1 AWAVGVSMWALSPL
15 PSAPANAITPSSS
28 SLPAL
33 LLPNRGGLCSFLPD
47 PAVIGACVDWSA
59 GATNTS
65 VLVSLNHALSNA
77 ASLPSFQCQA
87 GPHEFLLTFTSA
99 IPRTANLDIART
111 TQLTTG
117 ANWPAVQIDL
127 DNDGLIEVS
136 NLSAAIPT
144 AFPITFGPQPLQVR
158 VVIDAAISGQA
169 AISNYVSLL
178 LRPDNHLTIAT
189 PVL

>member
-1 AWAVGVSMWALSPL
+1 TMQHPTKHCATVALATVLLASTATAQAVGVSVSALTPLTISATDGITTSSSTLPAGPL
-15 PSAPANAITPSSS
+15 PNHG
-28 SLPAL
+28 SLCTF
-33 LLPNRGGLCSFLPD
+33 LPN

-117 ANWPAVQIDL
+117 ANWPAVQ
-127 DNDGLIEVS
+127 
-136 NLSAAIPT
+136 
-144 AFPITFGPQPLQVR
+144 
-158 VVIDAAISGQA
+158 
-169 AISNYVSLL
+169 
-178 LRPDNHLTIAT
+178 
-189 PVL
+189 